1 MPATLTSAKIGHR
14 QLGHDPPLGL
24 RVEIEAELTAF
35 DPAEKLAQVGLF
47 GHRMRHHMRDPL
59 DVGRHAIDE
68 NALLQ
73 FQPHCKVLLLGERQS
88 AFEIGPRNRM
98 QADDTPV
105 VGHTTGAVERHHAVV
120 RNSFERSEIVRGAP
134 RGDKEPYAALM
145 RLRQCPARRS
155 GNFMRTET
163 DQRPVHIQ
171 KNRPYH
177 RL

>member
-1 MPATLTSAKIGHR
+1 
-14 QLGHDPPLGL
+14 
-24 RVEIEAELTAF
+24 
-35 DPAEKLAQVGLF
+35 
-47 GHRMRHHMRDPL
+47 MRDPL

-73 FQPHCKVLLLGERQS
+73 FQPHCKALLLGECQS

-98 QADDTPV
+98 QADDTAV
-105 VGHTTGAVERHHAVV
+105 AGHTTGAVERHHAVV

-134 RGDKEPYAALM
+134 RGDKKPYAALM
-145 RLRQCPARRS
+145 RLRQRPKRRS

-171 KNRPYH
+171 KNRPYR